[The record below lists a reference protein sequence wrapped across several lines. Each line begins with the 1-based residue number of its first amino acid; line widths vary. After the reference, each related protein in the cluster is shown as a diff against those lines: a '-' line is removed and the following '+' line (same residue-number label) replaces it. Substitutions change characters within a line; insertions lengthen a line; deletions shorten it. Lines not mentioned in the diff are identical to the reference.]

1 MIKTH
6 YIRPT
11 NVADKLR
18 SLQGS
23 KILHVKQNGKR
34 KTGGEIAITVA

>member
-18 SLQGS
+18 ELQGQ
-23 KILHVKQNGKR
+23 KILHVKQNGRR